1 MTKDQDE
8 VFYANIESSVEVHR
22 SILES
27 SKNVLSSLKKYEAFK
42 QIRKYKIEYLMQL
55 KHVMGEINL
64 LANRLRRELPK
75 TGLRAAVKKKAPELI
90 LKKYQKSRP
99 RPETDIDK
107 IEEDLD
113 DIEAKLSVLE

>member
-27 SKNVLSSLKKYEAFK
+27 SKNVLSSLKKYEAFR

-75 TGLRAAVKKKAPELI
+75 TGLRAAAKKKASELTPP
-90 LKKYQKSRP
+90 KTRP
-99 RPETDIDK
+99 RPKADIDR

-113 DIEAKLSVLE
+113 DIEAKLRVLE